1 LINGQIL
8 NVFGIGQIFAIA
20 GAVMFIVAFIA
31 TKVVLKAHQP
41 STAF

>member
-8 NVFGIGQIFAIA
+8 NVFGIGRIFAVA
-20 GAVMFIVAFIA
+20 GAVMFVVAFIA
-31 TKVVLKAHQP
+31 AKVVLKAHQP